1 MKIFISSPMKNLT
14 EEQIRK
20 NRDEAINE
28 IKKRF
33 GNEKFEII
41 DSYFKEYALKDASIN
56 TTIYCLGRAILK
68 LSDADLVVFAKGW
81 ETARGFVSW
90 LIMNRYCCCSR
101 STSLERALVVTLA
114 EARERS
120 PAISPSSCAAQSLN
134 PFPSSRRMGSSSAS

>member
-20 NRDEAINE
+20 NREDAINE

-41 DSYFKEYALKDASIN
+41 DSYFKEYTLKDASIN

-68 LSDADLVVFAKGW
+68 ASLYQVRIRMQSDIPL
-81 ETARGFVSW
+81 
-90 LIMNRYCCCSR
+90 CSP
-101 STSLERALVVTLA
+101 LL
-114 EARERS
+114 
-120 PAISPSSCAAQSLN
+120 
-134 PFPSSRRMGSSSAS
+134 FPSLLQIPPNQHRKV

>member
-20 NRDEAINE
+20 NRDDAINE

-33 GNEKFEII
+33 GNENFEII
-41 DSYFKEYALKDASIN
+41 DSYFKEYTLKDASVN

-81 ETARGFVSW
+81 ETARGCMM
-90 LIMNRYCCCSR
+90 L
-101 STSLERALVVTLA
+101 
-114 EARERS
+114 
-120 PAISPSSCAAQSLN
+120 
-134 PFPSSRRMGSSSAS
+134 

>member
-20 NRDEAINE
+20 NRDEAIIE

-41 DSYFKEYALKDASIN
+41 DSYFKEYTLK
-56 TTIYCLGRAILK
+56 GRAILK

-81 ETARGFVSW
+81 ETARGCKVEY
-90 LIMNRYCCCSR
+90 LI
-101 STSLERALVVTLA
+101 
-114 EARERS
+114 
-120 PAISPSSCAAQSLN
+120 
-134 PFPSSRRMGSSSAS
+134 ASEYGLDIMML

>member
-14 EEQIRK
+14 EEQIHK
-20 NRDEAINE
+20 NREEAISE

-41 DSYFKEYALKDASIN
+41 DSYFKEYTLKDASIN

-81 ETARGFVSW
+81 ETARGCKVEY
-90 LIMNRYCCCSR
+90 LI
-101 STSLERALVVTLA
+101 
-114 EARERS
+114 
-120 PAISPSSCAAQSLN
+120 
-134 PFPSSRRMGSSSAS
+134 ASEYGLDIMML

>member
-1 MKIFISSPMKNLT
+1 MKNLT

-41 DSYFKEYALKDASIN
+41 DSYFKEYTLKDASIN

-68 LSDADLVVFAKGW
+68 LSDADLVVFVHREYYYSHNESQKDDIELIIAK
-81 ETARGFVSW
+81 
-90 LIMNRYCCCSR
+90 NRNGKTGLLR
-101 STSLERALVVTLA
+101 
-114 EARERS
+114 
-120 PAISPSSCAAQSLN
+120 
-134 PFPSSRRMGSSSAS
+134 

>member
-20 NRDEAINE
+20 NREEAINE

-41 DSYFKEYALKDASIN
+41 DSYFKEYTLKDASVN

-68 LSDADLVVFAKGW
+68 LSD
-81 ETARGFVSW
+81 ES
-90 LIMNRYCCCSR
+90 NS
-101 STSLERALVVTLA
+101 
-114 EARERS
+114 
-120 PAISPSSCAAQSLN
+120 
-134 PFPSSRRMGSSSAS
+134 